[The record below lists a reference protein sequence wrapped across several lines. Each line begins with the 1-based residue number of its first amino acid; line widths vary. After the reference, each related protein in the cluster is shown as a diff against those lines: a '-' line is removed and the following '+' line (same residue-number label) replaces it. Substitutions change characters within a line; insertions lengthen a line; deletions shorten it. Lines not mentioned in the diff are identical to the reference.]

1 MDKDKVDKDKVDKDK
16 VDKEKVDK
24 DKADKGKFDMDK
36 VDTDKVDK
44 DKVDKDRVDMDK
56 VNKDKD
62 ISISRT
68 FLELRSS
75 FTLSSRRKSSS
86 ITDMIRYSHSHS
98 CRSIFSCSSSFEFVR
113 RAQKDL

>member
-1 MDKDKVDKDKVDKDK
+1 MDKVDDVDNVYKVDKDKVDK
-16 VDKEKVDK
+16 
-24 DKADKGKFDMDK
+24 
-36 VDTDKVDK
+36 DKVDK

-75 FTLSSRRKSSS
+75 SF
-86 ITDMIRYSHSHS
+86 
-98 CRSIFSCSSSFEFVR
+98 IFY
-113 RAQKDL
+113 